1 MFVHVVNEHEDTDC
15 NNLPV
20 PFYKFEDV
28 TDSFNPGRRFAF
40 ITMATNSCLSHQRF
54 GWN

>member
-1 MFVHVVNEHEDTDC
+1 MFVHVVNEATDC
-15 NNLPV
+15 NNPA